1 MIMKHLVILSLSL
14 LIVSTTV
21 SAQTPKLEKIWE
33 TDTIVAVPESVL
45 PDVKSQR
52 LFVSLIDGKSSE
64 ADGKGGIATLSM
76 DGKNY
81 KGDWITGL
89 NAPKGMGRYGNR
101 LYVADLSEVVVIDI
115 AKGKIEKKIPIAG
128 AKALNDVT
136 VTKNGT
142 VYVSEKALGH
152 VYKIEKDT
160 YKLLLSDI
168 ANINGLK
175 ANNADL
181 YIIAAD
187 AFMKA
192 DAAGKLTP
200 IATITDKSGD
210 AIELTEAGGYLLS
223 AWKGYLYHVSPAGKV
238 DILLDTTAEQKNTA
252 DIGYDPVKRIVY
264 VPTFNGKT
272 VAAYRLSY

>member
-1 MIMKHLVILSLSL
+1 MKHLVILFLS
-14 LIVSTTV
+14 IFAVSSCV
-21 SAQTPKLEKIWE
+21 NAQAFKLEKIWE

-45 PDVKSQR
+45 PDAKSQT
-52 LFVSLIDGKSSE
+52 LFISLIDGKSSE
-64 ADGKGGIATLSM
+64 ADGKGGVATM
-76 DGKNY
+76 AMNGTNY
-81 KGDWITGL
+81 KADWITGL

-101 LYVADLSEVVVIDI
+101 LYVADLSDLVIIDI
-115 AKGKIEKKIPIAG
+115 AKGKIEKRIPIKG

-136 VTKNGT
+136 VTKNGI

-152 VYKIEKDT
+152 IYKIENDKYELFLSNIKDV
-160 YKLLLSDI
+160 
-168 ANINGLK
+168 NGLK
-175 ANNADL
+175 TNNKEL
-181 YIIAAD
+181 YIIAGD

-210 AIELTEAGGYLLS
+210 AIEFTDNGEFLLS
-223 AWKGYLYHVSPAGKV
+223 AWKGYLYYVSSTGKV
-238 DILLDTTAEQKNTA
+238 DVLLDSTNEKKNIA

-272 VAAYRLSY
+272 VAAYRLSK